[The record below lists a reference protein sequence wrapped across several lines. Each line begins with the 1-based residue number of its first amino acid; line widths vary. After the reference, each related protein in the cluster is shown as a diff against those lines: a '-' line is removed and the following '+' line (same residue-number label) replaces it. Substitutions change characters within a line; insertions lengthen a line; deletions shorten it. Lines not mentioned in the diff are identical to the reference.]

1 MIIEIKNEDQKER
14 ITRSILDQLPDW
26 FGIQEAIDEYAIDS
40 RQYPFWIASENEK
53 TVGFI
58 SLKETSPYTCE
69 IYVIGVLPDYHGRK
83 IGTQLF
89 EAFKSYAKEKN
100 YSFIQV
106 KTVKQ
111 GIYSYYDKT
120 NQFYQHLGF
129 KELEAFPKL
138 WDEKNVCQIYIQSI

>member
-1 MIIEIKNEDQKER
+1 MIVQIISEDQKES

-26 FGIQEAIDEYAIDS
+26 FGIQEAIDEYATDS
-40 RQYPFWIASENEK
+40 RHYPFWVAVEEDK

-58 SLKETSPYTCE
+58 SLKETSPFTCE
-69 IYVIGVLPDYHGRK
+69 IYVIGVLPNYHGKK

-89 EAFKSYAKEKN
+89 DAFNAYAKEKN

-111 GIYSYYDKT
+111 GIYPYYDKT
-120 NQFYQHLGF
+120 NHFYQHLGF

-138 WDEKNVCQIYIQSI
+138 WDEKNICQIYIRNV